1 MNNISESVK
10 KFLDFDDD
18 WFSYYEEVSGKKY
31 KEEDIQWFLSNVW
44 ELFENAST
52 PIKLKC
58 FVYPIP
64 DNKISLEWETDCG
77 ICPSFEVDLETKTGT
92 LHVCDLND
100 HDNQIINCYIEDL
113 DLKKKYDYAESV
125 SPDGKVKE
133 VKINGAV
140 FVLGSTV
147 INKTADDVKKVLLK
161 TYPDAMNIVIT
172 TDHDMNNTYY
182 EANFITKK
190 FKGEAKFNPA
200 TGVIIQRT
208 LAYY

>member
-1 MNNISESVK
+1 MINK
-10 KFLDFDDD
+10 KLNVLDR
-18 WFSYYEEVSGKKY
+18 VLNQTLA
-31 KEEDIQWFLSNVW
+31 EDIVVDGLKKV
-44 ELFENAST
+44 EKGTVITKEVLEVLKPIFENG
-52 PIKLKC
+52 
-58 FVYPIP
+58 Y
-64 DNKISLEWETDCG
+64 N
-77 ICPSFEVDLETKTGT
+77 
-92 LHVCDLND
+92 
-100 HDNQIINCYIEDL
+100 
-113 DLKKKYDYAESV
+113 
-125 SPDGKVKE
+125 VKE

-147 INKTADDVKKVLLK
+147 INKTEDDVKKVLLK

-182 EANFITKK
+182 EANFVTKK